1 MKKYVNF
8 KNIAIVALV
17 IWILLQWFNPGG
29 VMPGGRTIRIDGKKY
44 EVIKHTIDTVEV
56 EKIKTVTKKGK
67 DIVHEVIDVDT
78 LVLKELV
85 NVDSA
90 AILKDY
96 LAKIIYKDTLVL
108 DGGLGTIALTDTI
121 TKNRILGRT
130 WDAKVKERTI
140 KEELIV
146 KEPAKTQLYYGL
158 NAGFNKTDYVSA
170 VGAGLILKT
179 KKDKIYNF
187 NIGVNNRTTDGTNGS
202 FSPYV
207 GFGTYWKIKVK
218 K

>member
-1 MKKYVNF
+1 MKKFVNF

-44 EVIKHTIDTVEV
+44 EVLKHTIDTVEV
-56 EKIKTVTKKGK
+56 EKVKVVTKKGE

-90 AILKDY
+90 AILRDY
-96 LAKIIYKDTLVL
+96 LAKIVYKDTLVL

-130 WDAKVKERTI
+130 WDAKVKERII

-158 NAGFNKTDYVSA
+158 NAGFNKEDYVSA
-170 VGAGLILKT
+170 VGAGFILKT
-179 KKDKIYNF
+179 KKDKIYNL
-187 NIGVNNRTTDGTNGS
+187 NIGVNNRTVDGTNGS

>member
-1 MKKYVNF
+1 MKKFVNF
-8 KNIAIVALV
+8 KNIAIAALV

-56 EKIKTVTKKGK
+56 EKVKVVTKKGK

-85 NVDSA
+85 NVDTA
-90 AILKDY
+90 ALLKDY
-96 LAKIIYKDTLVL
+96 LAKVVYKDTLVL

-146 KEPAKTQLYYGL
+146 KEPAKNQVYYGL
-158 NAGFNKTDYVSA
+158 NAGFNKADYVSA
-170 VGAGLILKT
+170 IGAGVILKT
-179 KKDKIYNF
+179 KKDKIYQLGV
-187 NIGVNNRTTDGTNGS
+187 GVNNRTTDGTNGS

-207 GFGTYWKIKVK
+207 GFGTYWKIRVK

>member
-1 MKKYVNF
+1 MKKFVNF
-8 KNIAIVALV
+8 KNIAIAALV
-17 IWILLQWFNPGG
+17 IYILLQWFNPGG

-44 EVIKHTIDTVEV
+44 EVLKHTIDTIEV
-56 EKIKTVTKKGK
+56 EKVKVVTKKGE

-90 AILKDY
+90 AILRDY
-96 LAKIIYKDTLVL
+96 LAKVVYKDTLIL

-130 WDAKVKERTI
+130 WDAKVKERII
-140 KEELIV
+140 KEEMIV
-146 KEPAKTQLYYGL
+146 KEPARNQVYYGL
-158 NAGFNKTDYVSA
+158 NAGFNREDYVSA

-179 KKDKIYNF
+179 KKDKIYNL
-187 NIGVNNRTTDGTNGS
+187 NIGVNNRTVDGTNGS

>member
-1 MKKYVNF
+1 MKKFVNF
-8 KNIAIVALV
+8 KNIAIAALV
-17 IWILLQWFNPGG
+17 IYILLQWFNPGG

-44 EVIKHTIDTVEV
+44 EVLKHTIDTVEV
-56 EKIKTVTKKGK
+56 EKIKTVTKKGE
-67 DIVHEVIDVDT
+67 DIIHEVIDVDT
-78 LVLKELV
+78 LVLRELV
-85 NVDSA
+85 NVDTA
-90 AILKDY
+90 ALLKDY
-96 LAKIIYKDTLVL
+96 LAKVVYKDTLTL

-121 TKNRILGRT
+121 SKNRILGRT

-146 KEPAKTQLYYGL
+146 KEPARNQVYYGL
-158 NAGFNKTDYVSA
+158 NAGFNKEDYVSA
-170 VGAGLILKT
+170 IGAGVILKT
-179 KKDKIYNF
+179 KKDKIYQLGL
-187 NIGVNNRTTDGTNGS
+187 GVNNRTIDGTNGS

>member
-1 MKKYVNF
+1 MKKFVNF
-8 KNIAIVALV
+8 KNIAIAALV

-56 EKIKTVTKKGK
+56 EKVKVVTKKGK

-85 NVDSA
+85 NVDTA
-90 AILKDY
+90 ALLKDY
-96 LAKIIYKDTLVL
+96 LAKVVYKDTLTL

-130 WDAKVKERTI
+130 WDAKVKERII

-146 KEPAKTQLYYGL
+146 KEPAKAQLYYGL

-170 VGAGLILKT
+170 IGAGVILKT
-179 KKDKIYNF
+179 KKDKIYQLGL
-187 NIGVNNRTTDGTNGS
+187 GVNNRTTDGTNGS